1 MRGPDL
7 GFALLRIARSA
18 IGERLGL
25 ARSGE
30 QSHAALQQRCATF
43 VTLKR
48 AGELRGCVGSLQAI
62 RPLGVDVHENAI
74 AAAFRDPRFEPLA
87 ASEFEGTSVEVSLLS
102 AGERIDVANEEDL
115 AARLRPGVDGL
126 ILEYGCCRATFLPQV
141 WETLADPREFVA
153 ALKHKAGL
161 PEDFWNA
168 NVTVSRYGVT
178 KWAER
183 DFASSGARR

>member
-1 MRGPDL
+1 MPGPDIGL
-7 GFALLRIARSA
+7 ALLTIARSA

-25 ARSGE
+25 TGFGE
-30 QSHAALQQRCATF
+30 QSLVALRQPSATF

-48 AGELRGCVGSLQAI
+48 AGELRGCVGSLQAT
-62 RPLGVDVHENAI
+62 RPLGLDVHENAV
-74 AAAFRDPRFEPLA
+74 AAAFRDPRFAPLA
-87 ASEFEGTSVEVSLLS
+87 ASEFEATSVEVSLLS
-102 AGERIDVANEEDL
+102 SGERIDVANEEDL

-141 WETLADPREFVA
+141 WEKLTDPREFVA

-168 NVTVSRYGVT
+168 SVTVSRYGVT
-178 KWAER
+178 RWAER
-183 DFASSGARR
+183 DFGSCGARR

>member
-1 MRGPDL
+1 MPGPDL
-7 GFALLRIARSA
+7 GLALLTIARSA

-25 ARSGE
+25 TRFGE
-30 QSHAALQQRCATF
+30 QGHAALQQPSATF

-48 AGELRGCVGSLQAI
+48 AGELRGCVGSLQAT
-62 RPLGVDVHENAI
+62 RPLSVDVHENAI
-74 AAAFRDPRFEPLA
+74 AAAFRDPRFAPLA
-87 ASEFEGTSVEVSLLS
+87 ASEFEAISVEVSLLS
-102 AGERIDVANEEDL
+102 TGERIDVANEVDL

-153 ALKHKAGL
+153 ALKYKAGL

-168 NVTVSRYGVT
+168 SVTVSRYGVT
-178 KWAER
+178 RWAER
-183 DFASSGARR
+183 DFASCGARR

>member
-1 MRGPDL
+1 MPGPEL
-7 GFALLRIARSA
+7 GLALLTIARSA

-25 ARSGE
+25 ARFGE
-30 QSHAALQQRCATF
+30 QSHAALQQPCATF

-48 AGELRGCVGSLQAI
+48 AGELRGCVGSLQAT

-74 AAAFRDPRFEPLA
+74 AAAFRDRRFAPLA
-87 ASEFEGTSVEVSLLS
+87 ASEFEATSVEVSLLS
-102 AGERIDVANEEDL
+102 SGERIDVVNEEDL

-126 ILEYGCCRATFLPQV
+126 ILEYGCWRATFLPQV
-141 WETLADPREFVA
+141 WETLADPRAFVA

-161 PEDFWNA
+161 PEDFWNTS
-168 NVTVSRYGVT
+168 VTVSRYGVT

-183 DFASSGARR
+183 DFASCGARR